1 MATDNWV
8 TRVFVSEVETQC
20 RLALIARADAEAAIQ
35 QLLRGE
41 YDASFDSLRIWY
53 SIQTFLSACAN
64 VSKLLWPKLTP
75 SKGET
80 AEHVRRRRERGE
92 QLRLTLG
99 IVDDSP
105 FSELKDKRL
114 RNYFEHFDERL
125 DDWAVTSPNHNL
137 MTRCSGTP
145 GSFMIAGMGPSDTM
159 GYLDL
164 TTYDVTFQDLAISLP
179 KMYAAIEDL
188 YGRIRTIGQR

>member
-1 MATDNWV
+1 MVADNWV
-8 TRVFVSEVETQC
+8 TRVFLSEVETQC

-41 YDASFDSLRIWY
+41 HDASFDSLRIWY
-53 SIQTFLSACAN
+53 SIQAFLSACAN
-64 VSKLLWPKLTP
+64 VSKLLWPKLTR

-80 AEHVRRRRERGE
+80 DVHVRRRRERGE
-92 QLRLTLG
+92 QLRRALD

-105 FSELKDKRL
+105 LSELKGKRL

-125 DDWAVTSPNHNL
+125 DDWAVTSPNYIL
-137 MTRCSGTP
+137 MSRCSGTP

-164 TTYDVTFQDLAISLP
+164 TTHHVTFQDLVISLP
-179 KMYAAIEDL
+179 KMYAAIEHL
-188 YGRIRTIGQR
+188 YRRIDTIGS